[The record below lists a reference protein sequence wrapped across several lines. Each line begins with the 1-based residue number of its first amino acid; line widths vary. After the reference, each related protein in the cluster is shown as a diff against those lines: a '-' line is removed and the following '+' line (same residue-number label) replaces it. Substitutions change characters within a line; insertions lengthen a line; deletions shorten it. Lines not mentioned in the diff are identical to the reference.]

1 MFWVAAGSVVIGVAA
16 RVVACLDDLW
26 FDEVWSVLIVRD
38 YVHSPLDVFT
48 NFKHSNNNHLNSLW
62 LWLMGY
68 GAWPP
73 LYRVP
78 SLIASVGT
86 IALAGLIG
94 GRPSAGGAAMRDRL
108 GARVAVTIASWSYLL
123 IHFGTEARGY
133 SAVVFF
139 VLLAWYALLRFEDHR
154 AWRWAVVYWL
164 AVVLGFLA
172 HLEFIACC
180 GAIALWSIW
189 RTFRHRVTWAQSVAD
204 LLILHAVPAV
214 LSSVF
219 YFVSIRGM
227 KIGTGPAYALTPL
240 LVKTASYTVGGAAGG
255 VLGWTAALAMVGAA
269 VLAIGWL
276 VYQRSDQWLFYLPA
290 LATPLLLLAIHR
302 PDQLYPRYFMAN
314 VAAYLVLV
322 PRPLAA
328 LMRRGPS
335 GLGVGAILLV
345 VFIAGN
351 AVDTASLL
359 RYGRGQYLAAL
370 RFMEQQAAGG
380 KLVIA
385 SDQDLRNGLLVE
397 YYRDYLEHPGQ
408 VAYMG
413 SLTQAKE
420 LRERGELAQRP
431 EWFLADRFEIPRGP
445 DSGYRDKFGNRYRLI
460 AVYQYSDLSGWHWL
474 IYHNI
479 DRPLIAPAQPLMR

>member
-16 RVVACLDDLW
+16 RAVACLDDLW
-26 FDEVWSVLIVRD
+26 FDEVWSVFLVRD
-38 YVHSPLDVFT
+38 HVHSPIDVFA

-62 LWLMGY
+62 LWLMGN
-68 GAWPP
+68 GAWRP

-78 SLIASVGT
+78 SLVASVGT

-94 GRPSAGGAAMRDRL
+94 GRPPAGGAAVRDRL

-133 SAVVFF
+133 SAVMFSA
-139 VLLAWYALLRFEDHR
+139 LLAWYALLRFEDHR

-172 HLEFIACC
+172 HLEFIVCC
-180 GAIALWSIW
+180 GGIALWSIW

-204 LLILHAVPAV
+204 LLILHAVPAA
-214 LSSVF
+214 LSLVF
-219 YFVSIRGM
+219 YLVSIRGM
-227 KIGTGPAYALTPL
+227 KITNGPPYVLTPL

-255 VLGWTAALAMVGAA
+255 VLGWAAALAMVGAA

-276 VYQRSDQWLFYLPA
+276 FYRRSDQWLFYLPA

-302 PDQLYPRYFMAN
+302 PDQLYPRYFMAS
-314 VAAYLVLV
+314 VAIYLVLV
-322 PRPLAA
+322 ARPLAA
-328 LMRRGPS
+328 LMRRAPS

-351 AVDTASLL
+351 AVNTASLL

-370 RFMEQQAAGG
+370 RFMEQQTAGG
-380 KLVIA
+380 ELVIA
-385 SDQDLRNGLLVE
+385 SDHDLRNGLLVD
-397 YYRDYLEHPGQ
+397 YYRNYLEHPGR
-408 VAYMG
+408 VHYMV
-413 SLTQAKE
+413 LLAQARE
-420 LRERGELAQRP
+420 LRARGELAQRP
-431 EWFLADRFEIPRGP
+431 EWFIAHRFEIPSGSY
-445 DSGYRDKFGNRYRLI
+445 SGYRDQFGNRYRLV

-479 DRPLIAPAQPLMR
+479 DRPPIAPAEPLMR